1 MSEEITINNPLKIIL
16 KKNFKSKF
24 ELIKNYVTILVV
36 SNNIELTNFEI
47 ETLSYFIE
55 VGSINAEVKNYIK
68 SKTNTSIATIN
79 NQLTTF
85 RKLGL
90 VSKSNILHK
99 ELSYNFTNPTLIYI
113 KYGINNE
120 TPRGDEFSGV
130 QGTPETTKEA
140 IKEL

>member
-36 SNNIELTNFEI
+36 SNNIKLTEFEI

-55 VGSINAEVKNYIK
+55 EGSVNAQAK
-68 SKTNTSIATIN
+68 SNVVLKSGSSIGTLD
-79 NQLTTF
+79 NQLVKF

-90 VSKSNILHK
+90 VSKNNILHK
-99 ELSYNFTNPTLIYI
+99 ELSYNFTNPSLIYI

-120 TPRGDEFSGV
+120 TPRGDDFSGV